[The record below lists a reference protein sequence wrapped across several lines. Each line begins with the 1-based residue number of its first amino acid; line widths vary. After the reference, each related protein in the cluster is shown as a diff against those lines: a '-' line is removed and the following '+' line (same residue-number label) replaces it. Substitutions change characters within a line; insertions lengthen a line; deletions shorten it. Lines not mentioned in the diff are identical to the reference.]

1 MLFALSEQVPINKFL
16 NMLREH
22 IVPLLSTVG
31 AHYTKAEDISEVY
44 SGIKVSAE
52 HNKV

>member
-1 MLFALSEQVPINKFL
+1 MLQDL
-16 NMLREH
+16 
-22 IVPLLSTVG
+22 IVPLLQTAG
-31 AHYTKAEDISEVY
+31 AYYTNAKDINELY